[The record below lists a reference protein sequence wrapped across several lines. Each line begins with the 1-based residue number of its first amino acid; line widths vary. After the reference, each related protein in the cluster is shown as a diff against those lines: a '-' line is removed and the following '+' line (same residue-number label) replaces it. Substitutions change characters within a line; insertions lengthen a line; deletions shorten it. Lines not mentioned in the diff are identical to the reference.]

1 MTDKARD
8 VTHAD
13 GWRSRTSRPATALR
27 GLHAQTVETI
37 GTRIVNGR
45 YAPGVPISP
54 DELEEEF
61 GISKTVLREA
71 LRVLAAKGLVDARQK
86 RGTVVSPRSSW
97 SLLDADLLRW
107 QGGEPD
113 AAFLANLA
121 EVRGIVEPAGARL
134 AAARRSAEDL
144 DALHAALAAM
154 TDAGTD
160 AAALVEADLAFH
172 RAMLDAAHNELLSRM
187 EVVIE
192 AGLRARD
199 MVVHGGES
207 WPDSVPL
214 HRAILDTIERSD
226 GNAAA
231 AAVEALLEQASVDI
245 EVVSEATSRKSAAK
259 RRSPGR
265 SPGRSGAAR

>member
-1 MTDKARD
+1 MAAHPGG
-8 VTHAD
+8 VEQAA
-13 GWRSRTSRPATALR
+13 GWPGSTRRPTALR

-37 GTRIVNGR
+37 GSRIVRGR
-45 YAPGVPISP
+45 YAPGTPLSP

-86 RGTVVSPRSSW
+86 RGTVVRPRSSW

-107 QGGEPD
+107 QGGEAD

-134 AAARRSAEDL
+134 AAERHTDDDIRALR
-144 DALHAALAAM
+144 DAVQAM
-154 TDAGTD
+154 GDAGTD
-160 AAALVEADLAFH
+160 AAAVVAADLAFH
-172 RAMLDAAHNELLSRM
+172 RALLDAAHNELLSRM

-199 MVVHGGES
+199 QVVHSGEN
-207 WPDSVPL
+207 WPDSIGV
-214 HRAILDTIERSD
+214 HQAIIDAITAGD
-226 GNAAA
+226 GAAA
-231 AAVEALLEQASVDI
+231 QRAVEALLEQASQDVAL
-245 EVVSEATSRKSAAK
+245 VARKPSPPSSPAGTK
-259 RRSPGR
+259 RRSSKKGKVTQ
-265 SPGRSGAAR
+265 